1 MAYTTINKP
10 TDHVISDGYTGT
22 SGNIN
27 VNIGFQPD
35 LIWIKNKNNGYN
47 HVLVDSVRGNTKVL
61 EPSTSDAEGTCTE
74 GVTAINSTGYTIGAN
89 TSSGGFEDDFNGTYN
104 SPSYASWNWKGGT
117 TSGITTN
124 GSTDTTP
131 SSYSF
136 NQTSGI
142 SIVKYSGNGSTPT
155 KIAHG
160 LGAAPKMIMVK
171 RLTGAADWVVGHQSM
186 AWTKYI
192 YLSSDGTSITA
203 GGAAW
208 ENTEPDTVNFTVGD
222 NTQVNASGSDYI
234 AYCFAEKTGYSKF
247 RAYTHNGGSGDTG
260 TFVNLGFKPSFLMI
274 KNTSAS
280 STDWIMYD
288 STRSTINSVDDCLFP
303 NEASAESVNYNMT
316 FLSNGFKLNGS
327 GPAMGSSGNVV
338 IYAAF
343 GQSLV
348 GSNDV
353 PCTGF

>member
-1 MAYTTINKP
+1 MAYTTINKS
-10 TDHVISDGYTGT
+10 TDYFNTKLYSGTNASNAITG
-22 SGNIN
+22 
-27 VNIGFQPD
+27 VGFQPD
-35 LIWIKNKNNGYN
+35 FTWIKARTVAYWHNWY
-47 HVLVDSVRGNTKVL
+47 DAVRGTNK
-61 EPSTSDAEGTCTE
+61 SIAS
-74 GVTAINSTGYTIGAN
+74 NSTAAQETRTNFFNSFDNDGFTVNSTDQNVNASGDTYT
-89 TSSGGFEDDFNGTYN
+89 
-104 SPSYASWNWKGGT
+104 SWNWKAGT

-124 GSTDTTP
+124 ASTDTTP

-142 SIVKYSGNGSTPT
+142 SIVKYSGSGSTPT

-171 RLTGAADWVVGHQSM
+171 RLTGVADWVVGHQSM

-274 KNTSAS
+274 KNTSSA

-288 STRSTINSVDDCLFP
+288 STRSPINSVDDCLFP
-303 NEASAESVNYNMT
+303 NEASAESVNFNMT

>member
-1 MAYTTINKP
+1 MAYTTINKSSLYQNQ
-10 TDHVISDGYTGT
+10 ILYTGDT
-22 SGNIN
+22 SSSRSITG
-27 VNIGFQPD
+27 VGFQPD
-35 LIWIKNKNNGYN
+35 LVWVKTRNAANP
-47 HVLVDSVRGNTKVL
+47 HLVSDAVRGTNNNLQTD
-61 EPSTSDAEGTCTE
+61 STAAAAVDYSQGWVSAFGAD
-74 GVTAINSTGYTIGAN
+74 GYTAYAG
-89 TSSGGFEDDFNGTYN
+89 SGGDNDINGNGNTYVT
-104 SPSYASWNWKGGT
+104 WNWKAGT

-124 GSTDTTP
+124 ASTDTTP

-303 NEASAESVNYNMT
+303 NESSAESVNYNMT

>member
-142 SIVKYSGNGSTPT
+142 SILKYAGSGSTPT

-160 LGAAPKMIMVK
+160 LGVAPKLIIVK
-171 RLTGAADWVVGHQSM
+171 NLSGTADWVVGHQSM
-186 AWTKYI
+186 EWTKYI
-192 YLSSDGTSITA
+192 YLSSTAASVTA

-208 ENTEPDTVNFTVGD
+208 ENTAPDTVNFTVGD
-222 NTQVNASGSDYI
+222 NTQINASGSNYI
-234 AYCFAEKTGYSKF
+234 AYCFSEVVGFSSFGKYTG
-247 RAYTHNGGSGDTG
+247 NGNTDG
-260 TFVNLGFKPSFLMI
+260 TFCYTGFKPAIVLC
-274 KNTSAS
+274 KRTNGTSAWGIFDNKRDPLN
-280 STDWIMYD
+280 TVNK
-288 STRSTINSVDDCLFP
+288 TLFP
-303 NEASAESVNYNMT
+303 NSATSEDASTVRMD
-316 FLSNGFKLNGS
+316 FLSNGFKHRTTDTAWNGS
-327 GPAMGSSGNVV
+327 GDEYIWIAF
-338 IYAAF
+338 AAEP
-343 GQSLV
+343 LV
-348 GSNDV
+348 GDN
-353 PCTGF
+353 PATGY